1 MAVSYSPCSLCKD
14 LNSRRVS
21 TSLSNLYVDLMKL
34 PEKNRKEEIASML
47 EIKPCAVAKMALFYG
62 NFEFAD
68 AFDERFL
75 NETTHLNPCQYRGS
89 ETLASGLSLS
99 IIARALREYVSI
111 KDMPVTR
118 ESNRTSLSLINE
130 TLERNFST
138 YDPNTQQ
145 GISLS
150 LLEEETEPV
159 GFRIIERYK

>member
-14 LNSRRVS
+14 LNGRRVS

-34 PEKNRKEEIASML
+34 PEKNRKEEIASLL
-47 EIKPCAVAKMALFYG
+47 ETKSCAVAKMVLFYG

-75 NETTHLNPCQYRGS
+75 NETTPLNPCRYRGS

-99 IIARALREYVSI
+99 IIAKALRDYVSI

-130 TLERNFST
+130 TLERNFSP